1 MPLRGPVL
9 QPGWHFRGYTPC
21 ALPPKDFFSH
31 LAVLDPKSKSD
42 ATVIE
47 SFCPRSSLG
56 RLGLQRW
63 QPPIPPLVSVTTT
76 VRCGAASGL
85 WRTPHW
91 LTSEWG
97 FFARPCHRGGL
108 LATDRNGFSSSSSF
122 DESFNIW
129 STSLTA
135 IVSAHSPLSS

>member
-1 MPLRGPVL
+1 MQPCFLLSEVQHVNPIDRSVRGISFKDAAVITISKAQPDGIRWRVAGLALR
-9 QPGWHFRGYTPC
+9 
-21 ALPPKDFFSH
+21 
-31 LAVLDPKSKSD
+31 
-42 ATVIE
+42 
-47 SFCPRSSLG
+47 SLLG
-56 RLGLQRW
+56 KLGLQRW
-63 QPPIPPLVSVTTT
+63 QPISPLVSVTTT

-108 LATDRNGFSSSSSF
+108 LATDRNVSSSSSSF
-122 DESFNIW
+122 DESFNTW